1 MTNIILADSE
11 AIFTAGIARI
21 LAVDENTQVV
31 AQCSDSDQ
39 VHRAL
44 AEFPGSIVLFAP
56 SLVTDLKRLFVRLE
70 AFGSRGVVIADCKAS
85 PNAYLHQ
92 GFRGVVFRDVTSKA
106 LLDCVRRVAAGGIWQ
121 PPLPVDLTSPE
132 NDILGMQAC
141 NQLTS
146 KQLRVVAYV
155 VQGMRTEEIANR
167 LNSTE
172 PSIKTHLRSIY
183 MKLRVSDRLDLAMF
197 ALRHPALMKALAG
210 MRKSFD
216 TQCQVAE
223 KENEVA

>member
-21 LAVDENTQVV
+21 LAVDENTEVV
-31 AQCSDSDQ
+31 AQCSDYDQ
-39 VHRAL
+39 MQRVFL
-44 AEFPGSIVLFAP
+44 
-56 SLVTDLKRLFVRLE
+56 RLE
-70 AFGSRGVVIADCKAS
+70 DFGSRGVVIADAKAS
-85 PNAYLHQ
+85 PTAYLHQ
-92 GFRGVVFRDVTSKA
+92 GFRGVVFRDVTSKS
-106 LLDCVRRVAAGGIWQ
+106 LLDCVRRVAAGGVWQ

-216 TQCQVAE
+216 PQCQVAE